1 MFELVGNDKK
11 SMIDGVSKIKDDLQ
25 FIKDDFDMMKD
36 ELVMMGDD
44 QNLLFPLN

>member
-11 SMIDGVSKIKDDLQ
+11 SMIDGKIKDDLQ
-25 FIKDDFDMMKD
+25 FIRDDFDMMKD